1 MRASSSDVVFG
12 GCCFSYRLVRLLL
25 HNDAIAVLEEEMAG
39 KHGCCY
45 SAGYIV
51 FAKITLLIHLLFLF
65 V

>member
-1 MRASSSDVVFG
+1 MLG
-12 GCCFSYRLVRLLL
+12 LLL

-39 KHGCCY
+39 KHVCCY

-51 FAKITLLIHLLFLF
+51 FAEITLLLLLLLLLF